1 MTTYDER
8 WIGAMRGSTEEE
20 SALYERMVEGRSVEL
35 QPVEL
40 DALLGTTS
48 ELKHS
53 FDRTALLELAD
64 EMDAAYPDSRD
75 VAIEYIEDFARR
87 IREACREVS

>member
-1 MTTYDER
+1 MATDNDKRKAAALREKYR
-8 WIGAMRGSTEEE
+8 E
-20 SALYERMVEGRSVEL
+20 SMLQGRSVEL

-40 DALLGTTS
+40 DAPLGTTS
-48 ELKHS
+48 EFKYS

-75 VAIEYIEDFARR
+75 VVIEYIEDFARR
-87 IREACREVS
+87 VREACREVS